1 MTPNIVV
8 SIDYSRVLAN
18 TIGINEET
26 LPTFLKGTS
35 LTPARF
41 LESEDY
47 INWGDQH
54 RIIQNAIDLFDQE
67 GLGVIAGCYYPLASH
82 GAMGSAAMSSP
93 TVREAIG
100 IFLKYYGMRAQ
111 FTRLTSE
118 IEGNSFKMIQTLLVD
133 NDSVGQFLIEALIV
147 STKLSF
153 DFLSGRQQ
161 TNVEIYCSFEK
172 PSYSELLESTL
183 KCPIHYN
190 QPRTLF
196 SFSCS
201 YLDMPVATRN
211 EAIRQFSEQQCE
223 SLNKSIQQPDTFS
236 EKISALLRQLPGR
249 QVTQAQAAQLL
260 NVSPRTLLRRL
271 KEENIRYQFLHDA
284 EQKKLALHYL
294 NQPNITLELISESMG
309 YHDSSSFRRAFK
321 RWFGVPPSEYRH
333 SNNTLS

>member
-1 MTPNIVV
+1 MTPDIVI

-18 TIGINEET
+18 TIGINEGT

-35 LTPARF
+35 LTPSRF

-54 RIIQNAIDLFDQE
+54 RIIKNAIDLFDQE
-67 GLGVIAGCYYPLASH
+67 GLGVVAGCYYPLASH

-93 TVREAIG
+93 TVKEAISV
-100 IFLKYYGMRAQ
+100 FLKYYGMRAQ
-111 FTRLTSE
+111 FTNLTSE
-118 IEGNSFKMIQTLLVD
+118 IEGDSFKMIQTLRVD
-133 NDSVGQFLIEALIV
+133 NDAVGQFLIEALIV

-153 DFLSGRQQ
+153 DFLAGGQQ
-161 TNVEIYCSFEK
+161 SDVEVYCSFEK

-183 KCPIHYN
+183 KCPVHYN

-211 EAIRQFSEQQCE
+211 KAIRQFSEQQCE
-223 SLNKSIQQPDTFS
+223 SLEKSIQQPDTFS
-236 EKISALLRQLPGR
+236 EAISALLRQLPGR

-271 KEENIRYQFLHDA
+271 KEENVRYQSLHDA

-294 NQPNITLELISESMG
+294 EQPNITLELISESMG

-321 RWFGVPPSEYRH
+321 RWFGVPPSEYKH
-333 SNNTLS
+333 SNDTLS

>member
-1 MTPNIVV
+1 MTPNIVI

-18 TIGINEET
+18 TLGINEDT

-47 INWGDQH
+47 INWEDQH
-54 RIIQNAIDLFDQE
+54 RIIRNAIGFFNQE
-67 GLGVIAGCYYPLASH
+67 GLGVIAGRYYPLASH

-111 FTRLTSE
+111 FTNLTSE
-118 IEGNSFKMIQTLLVD
+118 IDGNSFKMIQTLLVE

-161 TNVEIYCSFEK
+161 TDVEVYCSFEK

-183 KCPIHYN
+183 KCPVHYN

-196 SFSCS
+196 IFSCS

-211 EAIRQFSEQQCE
+211 KAIRQFSEQQCE

-236 EKISALLRQLPGR
+236 EKISTLLRQLPGR

-271 KEENIRYQFLHDA
+271 KEENIRYQSLHDV

-294 NQPNITLELISESMG
+294 EQPNITLELISQSMG

-321 RWFGVPPSEYRH
+321 RWFGVSPSEYRH

>member
-1 MTPNIVV
+1 MTSSIVI

-18 TIGINEET
+18 TIGINEDT
-26 LPTFLKGTS
+26 LPIFLKGTS

-47 INWGDQH
+47 INWVDQH
-54 RIIQNAIDLFDQE
+54 RIITNAIDLFDQK

-100 IFLKYYGMRAQ
+100 VFLKYYGMRAQ
-111 FTRLTSE
+111 FTNLTSE
-118 IEGNSFKMIQTLLVD
+118 TDGESFKMIQTLLVE

-153 DFLSGRQQ
+153 DFLSGRPQ
-161 TNVEIYCSFEK
+161 TDVAVYCSFEK
-172 PSYSELLESTL
+172 PSYGELLESTL
-183 KCPIHYN
+183 KCPVHYN

-223 SLNKSIQQPDTFS
+223 YLNKSIQQPGKFS
-236 EKISALLRQLPGR
+236 ERISALLRQLPGR
-249 QVTQAQAAQLL
+249 QITQAQTAQLL

-271 KEENIRYQFLHDA
+271 KEENIRYQSLHDV
-284 EQKKLALHYL
+284 EQKKLALYYL
-294 NQPNITLELISESMG
+294 EQPNSTLESISESMG

-321 RWFGVPPSEYRH
+321 RWFGVPPSEYKP
-333 SNNTLS
+333 

>member
-1 MTPNIVV
+1 MTSNIVI

-18 TIGINEET
+18 TIGINEDT

-35 LTPARF
+35 LTSTRF

-47 INWGDQH
+47 INWADQH

-67 GLGVIAGCYYPLASH
+67 GLGVIAGSYYPLASH

-93 TVREAIG
+93 TVREAIRV
-100 IFLKYYGMRAQ
+100 FLKYYGMRAQ
-111 FTRLTSE
+111 FTNLTSE
-118 IEGNSFKMIQTLLVD
+118 IDGNSFKMIQTLLVE

-153 DFLSGRQQ
+153 DFLSGRPQ
-161 TNVEIYCSFEK
+161 TDVEVYCSFEK
-172 PSYSELLESTL
+172 PSYSTLLESTL
-183 KCPIHYN
+183 KCPVHYN
-190 QPRTLF
+190 QPQTLF
-196 SFSCS
+196 SFPNA

-223 SLNKSIQQPDTFS
+223 SLNKSIQQPDKFS

-249 QVTQAQAAQLL
+249 QVTQAQTAQLL

-271 KEENIRYQFLHDA
+271 KEENIRYQMLHDA

-294 NQPNITLELISESMG
+294 EQPHITLESISESMG

-321 RWFGVPPSEYRH
+321 RWFGVPPSEYKH
-333 SNNTLS
+333 SNGSLS